1 MSIWTTCEINKIEE
15 FGIILSSGQQQWFC
29 IAGTIALELEIIL
42 MDEAASVFDPVST
55 TKVGEQMLR

>member
-1 MSIWTTCEINKIEE
+1 MKNLAL
-15 FGIILSSGQQQWFC
+15 FLSSGQQQWFC

-42 MDEAASVFDPVST
+42 MDEAASVFDPISI